1 MLVHIC
7 CSVDSH
13 FFLEKLKEKYPQE
26 RLIGFFYDPNIH
38 PYSEYKLRLLDVQ
51 RSCKRL
57 GIELIE
63 GEYDYENW
71 LQAVRGLENEPEKG
85 ERCRVC
91 FDRRLHVSAKKA
103 KELGIKRYTTTLLVS
118 PLKSQEQLKQSAI
131 EVDSKLG
138 TEFVFE
144 DFRSFGG
151 TQLQSRVTKKQ
162 KLYRQDYCGC
172 LFGLSQQRAQQE
184 VIMDEMIS
192 PLMRQILP
200 ASIEERLALYQKRI
214 ELEEQNISY
223 TIVRKRFLN
232 YRLLR
237 GFVRINKEVV
247 PSYILSYSHLRRN
260 YARARVEEIIEGVGY
275 ANRDEIRIIDLKYL
289 RNYMNVQSMKE
300 LYYRG
305 IPWELEQKIRADID
319 GEWSLSPIVVLDK
332 IPDKFEI
339 AIDAVSYKDVKE
351 KLIIKDKNA

>member
-13 FFLEKLKEKYPQE
+13 FFLEKLREKYPDE
-26 RLIGFFYDPNIH
+26 KLVGFFYDPNIH
-38 PYSEYKLRLLDVQ
+38 PYSEYRLRYLDVM

-57 GIELIE
+57 GIDLIE
-63 GEYDYENW
+63 GEYDYEEW
-71 LQAVRGLENEPEKG
+71 LNAVRGLENEPEKG

-91 FDRRLHVSAKKA
+91 FDRRLEVAAKKA
-103 KELGIKRYTTTLLVS
+103 KELGHKRYTTTLLVS
-118 PLKSQEQLKQSAI
+118 PLKSQEQLKESANK
-131 EVDSKLG
+131 VDNELG

-151 TQLQSRVTKKQ
+151 TQLQSRVTKEQ

-172 LFGLSQQRAQQE
+172 LFGLSQQRAKQE
-184 VIMDEMIS
+184 VIMDEMLCPITK
-192 PLMRQILP
+192 QILP
-200 ASIEERLALYQKRI
+200 ASIEERLALYTKRM
-214 ELEEQNISY
+214 ELEDGGLEY

-237 GFVRINKEVV
+237 GFVSIDNEVV

-260 YARARVEEIIEGVGY
+260 FAKARIEEIIDGVGY
-275 ANRDEIRIIDLKYL
+275 ANRDEIRVVTLEFINRYQKFNSL
-289 RNYMNVQSMKE
+289 KE
-300 LYYRG
+300 LYFKG
-305 IPWELEQKIRADID
+305 LDPELEMQVRFDID
-319 GEWSLSPIVVLDK
+319 GAYSLSPIVVLDK
-332 IPDKFEI
+332 IPDRFTI

-351 KLIIKDKNA
+351 ELKIKDSNA